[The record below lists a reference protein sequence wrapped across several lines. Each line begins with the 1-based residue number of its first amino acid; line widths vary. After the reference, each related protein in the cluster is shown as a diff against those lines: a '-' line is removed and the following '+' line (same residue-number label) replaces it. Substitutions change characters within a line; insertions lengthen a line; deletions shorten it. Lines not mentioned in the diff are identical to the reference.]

1 MARPVEHE
9 RKRELQVIL
18 PLKKGPHTLHSVIY
32 KSLQKRRLKLIHY
45 FLLLRPN
52 YQLEHCITKRKTN
65 EYKICYVSG
74 QNLVQQVYKF
84 PFTGNGKDYENEF
97 LKEKNILRS
106 VPLCLLHRKL
116 QVPYRKLC
124 GFSTQTSK

>member
-74 QNLVQQVYKF
+74 QNLPWFNKF
-84 PFTGNGKDYENEF
+84 INF
-97 LKEKNILRS
+97 L
-106 VPLCLLHRKL
+106 L
-116 QVPYRKLC
+116 QGMVRTMKMS
-124 GFSTQTSK
+124 F